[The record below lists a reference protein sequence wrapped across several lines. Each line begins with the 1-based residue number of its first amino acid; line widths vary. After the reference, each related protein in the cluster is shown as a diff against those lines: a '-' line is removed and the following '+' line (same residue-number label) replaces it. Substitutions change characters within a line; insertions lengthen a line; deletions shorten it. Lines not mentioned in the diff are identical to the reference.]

1 MKKLVLIDGNSI
13 MNRAFYGIMGSKALT
28 TKDGKYTNAIYGFLA
43 ILFKL
48 LEDEKPDYIGVSFD
62 LKAPTARHKMYE
74 GYKANRKGMPTELAE
89 QMPIIKDVLRAMNID
104 IIEKEGYEGDDIIG
118 TLSRYGEQKGLE
130 VVILSGDRDTFQ
142 LATDNVRINIPRT
155 KAGKT
160 ETEIFNREKVKEVYG
175 IEPKQLIE
183 VKGLQGDTSDNIP
196 GVPGIGEKTAL
207 SLVQKY
213 GTIDNLYK
221 KLESGEA
228 DIKGKQKEKL
238 EENKDLAY
246 LSRTLGEINTQVPIE
261 DTLEELKLEE
271 WDKPKVLEIF
281 KELNF
286 KRYIDRFNLQ
296 DENGNANLDSEN
308 NIENKYKVE
317 NKTIE
322 EIKSII
328 ENQSKMIF
336 YIETE
341 KDENEE
347 KIIKE
352 KITVISV
359 FNTSENEAYYINL
372 KEKNSIQ
379 DFKEIFEND
388 KILKSGIDL
397 GRVYILLKQE
407 GIDFKGINYDA
418 SIAAY
423 ILNPTNNKLK
433 INDLAEQYLEIDV
446 NEILGNNQN
455 KKAEQINLFDT
466 MQNAGISDK
475 NEQKEEK
482 SEEEKIKEEQEKA
495 IKAEEKKCTLYSYII
510 YKLQEITMK
519 KLEEINAVELFKN
532 IDMPTITVLANMQW
546 NGMYADEEEL
556 DKFGNQLKEQL
567 EIKTKMIY
575 EMAGEEFNINSTKQL
590 GEILFEKMKLPVVK
604 KTKSGYSTDVDVLE
618 KLKSEY
624 PIISEILDYRQLM
637 KLNSTYVEGL
647 KPYINPKTKR
657 IHSFFHQTITATGR
671 ISSTEPNLQNIPT
684 RFELGKQ
691 VRKIF
696 KPEPGKVYIDA
707 DYSQI
712 ELRVLAHMSEDTH
725 MVQAFKDGEDIHKQA
740 ASKVFKTPMEEV
752 TKEQRSN
759 AKAVNFGI
767 VYGISDFGLGE
778 QLGISRKIAKKYI
791 EEYLQEY
798 EGIKN
803 FMDNMKEKAKETGY
817 VETLFNRRRYIPELK
832 SNNYMVRQFGER
844 AAMNTPIQ
852 GTAADIM
859 KIAMINVYKKLVEN
873 GLEAKIVLQVHDEM
887 MIEAPL
893 NEAEKVKEI
902 VKNEMES
909 AIQLKI
915 PLIAEVS
922 EAENWYE
929 CK

>member
-48 LEDEKPDYIGVSFD
+48 LEEEKPDYIGVTFD

-104 IIEKEGYEGDDIIG
+104 IIEKEGYEGDDVIG

-155 KAGKT
+155 KGGKT

-183 VKGLQGDTSDNIP
+183 VKGLQGDASDNIP

-213 GTIDNLYK
+213 ETIDNLYK

-228 DIKGKQKEKL
+228 DVKGKQKEKL
-238 EENKDLAY
+238 EQNKDLAY
-246 LSRTLGEINTQVPIE
+246 LSRTLGEINTKVPIE

-271 WDKPKVLEIF
+271 WDKPKVLELF

-296 DENGNANLDSEN
+296 NEAGNGDNSGEEKI
-308 NIENKYKVE
+308 IENQYKVE
-317 NKTIE
+317 KKSIE
-322 EIKSII
+322 EIKEII
-328 ENQSKMIF
+328 EKQGKMIF

-341 KDENEE
+341 KVNDED

-352 KITVISV
+352 KITGISI
-359 FNTSENEAYYINL
+359 FNSSENEAYYIDI
-372 KEKNSIQ
+372 KNVGKIQ
-379 DFKEIFEND
+379 ELKEIFEND
-388 KILKSGIDL
+388 KILKIGIDL
-397 GRVYILLKQE
+397 GRVYILLRQE

-433 INDLAEQYLEIDV
+433 LTDLAEQYLEIDV
-446 NEILGNNQN
+446 NEILGDS
-455 KKAEQINLFDT
+455 KSSKVEQINLFDA
-466 MQNAGISDK
+466 MQGAGLSGS
-475 NEQKEEK
+475 NEEK
-482 SEEEKIKEEQEKA
+482 SEEEKIKEEQEKTQ
-495 IKAEEKKCTLYSYII
+495 KAEEKKCTLYAYII

-519 KLEEINAVELFKN
+519 KLEEINAVDLFNN
-532 IDMPTITVLANMQW
+532 IDMPTVTVLANMQW
-546 NGMYADEEEL
+546 NGMYADLEEL
-556 DKFGNQLKEQL
+556 NKFGKQLKEQL

-618 KLKSEY
+618 KLKSED

-725 MVQAFKDGEDIHKQA
+725 MVQAFKDGEDIHRQA

-778 QLGISRKIAKKYI
+778 QLGISRKIAKQYI

-798 EGIKN
+798 AGIKN
-803 FMDNMKEKAKETGY
+803 FMDDMKEKAKETGY

-859 KIAMINVYKKLVEN
+859 KIAMINVYKKLIEEN
-873 GLEAKIVLQVHDEM
+873 LEAKIVLQVHDEM

-893 NEAEKVKEI
+893 AEAEKVKEI
-902 VKNEMES
+902 VKTEMES
-909 AIQLKI
+909 AIKLNV